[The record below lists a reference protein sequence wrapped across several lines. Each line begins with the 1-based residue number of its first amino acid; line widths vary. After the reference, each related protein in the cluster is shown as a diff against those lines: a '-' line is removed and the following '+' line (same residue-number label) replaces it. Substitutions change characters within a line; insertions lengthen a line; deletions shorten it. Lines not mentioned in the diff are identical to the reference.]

1 MQEKIGK
8 RKFGGY
14 PRERP
19 NPSKMAEVKNPRE
32 GFEKNFLHTYDIL
45 VGDLWKEGPR
55 RSAAWKCS
63 ADFYIRAPTQLRLSL
78 MKQWLLMLFVWWR
91 GATWGTLLA
100 TWLYGRFVGADEF
113 GNRYYQNATGRRR
126 WVLYNG
132 TVEASRVPPDWHGW
146 LHFTFKEPPTIAPL
160 KPKSF
165 ERSYIPNMSGT
176 LGAYRPEGSLA
187 AQGVRAPTTADY
199 EPWSPE

>member
-1 MQEKIGK
+1 
-8 RKFGGY
+8 
-14 PRERP
+14 
-19 NPSKMAEVKNPRE
+19 
-32 GFEKNFLHTYDIL
+32 
-45 VGDLWKEGPR
+45 
-55 RSAAWKCS
+55 
-63 ADFYIRAPTQLRLSL
+63 

-100 TWLYGRFVGADEF
+100 TRLYGRFVGADEF
-113 GNRYYQNATGRRR
+113 GNRYYQNASGSRR

-165 ERSYIPNMSGT
+165 EKPYIPNMSGT